1 VHNRAGVGLLTFSH
15 VVNDLYQG
23 AVPAIIP
30 FLVAEYHYHYLAV
43 TGITLAA
50 TFISSVAQPA
60 FGMLTDRRP
69 LPWLLIAGMLVA
81 AAGVAISG
89 IAPSYALVS
98 PPTIR
103 KPPGRRGSRLA
114 PRPRA

>member
-1 VHNRAGVGLLTFSH
+1 MTKSDRIDTSPQTSENRVHNRAGVGLLTFSH

-30 FLVAEYHYHYLAV
+30 FLVAEYHYNYLAV

-60 FGMLTDRRP
+60 SGCSPT
-69 LPWLLIAGMLVA
+69 A
-81 AAGVAISG
+81 A
-89 IAPSYALVS
+89 LF
-98 PPTIR
+98 
-103 KPPGRRGSRLA
+103 PGC
-114 PRPRA
+114 